1 VPQKRQAV
9 VLDFPICSASEA
21 PHDGHLNASPDIP
34 FLSSPSSAGPFPLI
48 ADMMLQTDTL
58 PV

>member
-9 VLDFPICSASEA
+9 VLDFPICSTSDA
-21 PHDGHLNASPDIP
+21 PRDGHLNASPDMPLFSNP
-34 FLSSPSSAGPFPLI
+34 FCAGPFPLI
-48 ADMMLQTDTL
+48 ADMMPQTDTL